1 MGTSKCQRLE
11 PAALVPVKKG
21 TWDEGESKKEQV
33 VLVNRACPCGRIRG
47 ETPNRECDRE
57 EAGRK

>member
-1 MGTSKCQRLE
+1 
-11 PAALVPVKKG
+11 LVPVKKG